1 NDQQAIAN
9 SVTALTSTV
18 GDNTASIDNVSQTIA
33 LDTLAQA
40 IKNATLQ
47 AQNAL
52 GNAVVDVE
60 NVVRVDAE
68 SALAQQITQVGV
80 EFEQESASVRQEL
93 SAVYDPNTG
102 AVAQAVT
109 TVNVNGV
116 RGVVGIQVAG
126 GQAQIIGI
134 ANQFAILNPVNNQLV
149 TAFVVSDGRVIIPEA
164 FIDQLTITK
173 LRAADGSLAFENGKL
188 RADLFEVTTLVSSA
202 QVNGRPAFA
211 FWSHGGFELNS
222 AASGNRVEQD
232 GSGMRVYDSN
242 GRLRVRLGMW

>member
-1 NDQQAIAN
+1 MSADFLDNQA
-9 SVTALTSTV
+9 SVS
-18 GDNTASIDNVSQTIA
+18 SQLIS
-33 LDTLAQA
+33 LSSSQ
-40 IKNATLQ
+40 
-47 AQNAL
+47 
-52 GNAVVDVE
+52 
-60 NVVRVDAE
+60 
-68 SALAQQITQVGV
+68 SALAGRLDTFEVSVGD
-80 EFEQESASVRQEL
+80 EFAEVRQEV

-126 GQAQIIGI
+126 GQAQIMGI

-164 FIDQLTITK
+164 FIDRLTITK
-173 LRAADGSLAFENGKL
+173 LRAADGSLAFQNGKL
-188 RADLFEVTTLVSSA
+188 RADLFEVTTLVSSS

-211 FWSHGGFELNS
+211 FNSNGTFELNS

-232 GSGMRVYDSN
+232 GSGLRVYDSS

>member
-18 GDNTASIDNVSQTIA
+18 GDNTANIENVSQTIA

-47 AQNAL
+47 VQNAL

-60 NVVRVDAE
+60 NVVRVGAE

-93 SAVYDPNTG
+93 AAVYDPNTG

-116 RGVVGIQVAG
+116 RGVIGIQVAG

-164 FIDQLTITK
+164 FIDRLTITK
-173 LRAADGSLAFENGKL
+173 LRAADGSLAFQNGKL
-188 RADLFEVTTLVSSA
+188 RADLFEVTALVSST

-211 FWSHGGFELNS
+211 FNSNGTFELNS

-232 GSGMRVYDSN
+232 GSGMRVYDSS